1 MMNRGNRQYIK
12 GLLLTALALQLIQL
26 TTAQEKRMLTSPL
39 SIELGKA
46 RATWFESSN
55 GAGIGLDSLKSYGSL
70 EADYQMTDGTFKRVQ
85 QGEEERFL
93 NVETEGGQQ
102 LGNAYAW
109 GRFAY
114 HNQTIRHSRFNTA
127 MLDPYRGVPYYPV
140 DPNLSDWKKQHYNLQ
155 MRVSSV
161 PLLDRYLLGIQAAYT
176 AETGAKQVD
185 PRSELYLYSI
195 NVKPGIAVLFE
206 SHRVGLNLEYENM
219 SQETRGHSNSDQ
231 QVNQDVFVMRG
242 LGNHYAAVIGG
253 LQSLGSF
260 VYDANKVG
268 AGWQYAYQHRDL
280 RLFAEGGYSYRVEE
294 AVRDITKP
302 RKEGTLR
309 EQALS
314 AHAALLHEGVNLHR
328 IDLSVQ
334 SGRTDGIE
342 FVQVLDNS
350 YEVQQWVDLYSSIRS
365 TYRREAVRL
374 SYDFYRNAE
383 KEYSWK
389 AGLYALYTVSDDR
402 YIMPASHM
410 KIRDLYLGAHAK
422 VNLSVGRNS
431 RWVLGAD
438 MVRKENREGDYL
450 YGGADPESI
459 VITEFMIPDVVCLK
473 QDYYKLGGS
482 VGYFAAVDPLKSSGL
497 FLKLSADY
505 FKPTSGEGERVI
517 TRLGLGLTF

>member
-1 MMNRGNRQYIK
+1 MNRVYTQTIK
-12 GLLLTALALQLIQL
+12 GLLLTAVALQLMTY
-26 TTAQEKRMLTSPL
+26 TTAQEQRALSSPL
-39 SIELGKA
+39 SIELRKA
-46 RATWFESSN
+46 RATWFESNN
-55 GAGIGLDSLKSYGSL
+55 GAGIGLDSLQSYGSL
-70 EADYQMTDGTFKRVQ
+70 EAGYRMTDGDFKRVQ
-85 QGEEERFL
+85 QGEKERQL

-109 GRFAY
+109 GRFSY
-114 HNQTIRHSRFNTA
+114 NNETLRNTRFNTA

-155 MRVSSV
+155 MRVSSK
-161 PLLDRYLLGIQAAYT
+161 PILNRYLLGIQAEYK

-185 PRSELYLYSI
+185 PRSELFLYSI
-195 NVKPGIAVLFE
+195 NVKPGIAAIFG

-219 SQETRGHSNSDQ
+219 IQETRAHSNSDN

-242 LGNHYAAVIGG
+242 LGNHYTAVIGG

-260 VYDANKVG
+260 IYDANKVG
-268 AGWQYAYQHRDL
+268 AGLQYGWQKREL

-309 EQALS
+309 QQVLF
-314 AHAALLHEGVNLHR
+314 AHAALLHEGVNLNR
-328 IDLSVQ
+328 VDLTLQ
-334 SGRTDGIE
+334 SDRTDGIE

-350 YEVQQWVDLYSSIRS
+350 YEVQQWIDLYSSIRS
-365 TYRREAVRL
+365 TYQRDAIRL

-389 AGLYALYTVSDDR
+389 AGAYALYTVTDDN

-410 KIRDLYLGAHAK
+410 KVRDLYLGVNAK
-422 VNLSVGRNS
+422 VNLPSRRSS

-438 MVRKENREGDYL
+438 VVRKENREGEYH

-459 VITEFMIPDVVCLK
+459 VITEFMHADVAYLK
-473 QDYYKLGGS
+473 QDYYKVGGS
-482 VGYFAAVDPLKSSGL
+482 ISYFAAVAPQKSSGL
-497 FLKLSADY
+497 FLKVSADY
-505 FKPTSGEGERVI
+505 YKPTDGEGERLI
-517 TRLGLGLTF
+517 TRLGMGLTF